1 MQGKDGRCG
10 EMESN
15 SERKLKVELEYIPKW
30 DKTWVKVTLLN
41 EKARSFYPSFEDLYR
56 IVTEI
61 CRCEDFKYGN
71 LPGVESRAKGS
82 KMVGEFLHDCCLGI
96 PYDELAIKYKLPK
109 RSYGGYDEK

>member
-1 MQGKDGRCG
+1 
-10 EMESN
+10 MESN

-56 IVTEI
+56 IVIEI

-109 RSYGGYDEK
+109 RSYRGYDEK